1 MDNNKKGII
10 VVAISLGVV
19 GLAYYFLVARKK
31 SFLSD
36 SGETVYY
43 NDNFNSAVTNT
54 GLKPTKDGQLIV
66 NFNYEDNKAKNFAKF
81 YTNNRVIIFNNADK
95 NVIARGTYSNGGK
108 TIKLD
113 SGKEITSGSVFG
125 NLLETI
131 K

>member
-19 GLAYYFLVARKK
+19 GLAYYFLVHK
-31 SFLSD
+31 SGSD
-36 SGETVYY
+36 Y
-43 NDNFNSAVTNT
+43 NNFNSAVTNT
-54 GLKPTKDGQLIV
+54 GLKPNKDGVLIV
-66 NFNYEDNKAKNFAKF
+66 NFNYEDKKAKNFAQF
-81 YTNNRVIIFNNADK
+81 YTNNRVIIFDADK
-95 NVIARGTYSNGGK
+95 NIIARGTYSNGGK

-125 NLLETI
+125 NLLQTI

>member
-10 VVAISLGVV
+10 AVAISLGVV

-36 SGETVYY
+36 SEETVYY

-54 GLKPTKDGQLIV
+54 GGLKPNKDGVLIV
-66 NFNYEDNKAKNFAKF
+66 NFNDAKNFAQF
-81 YTNNRVIIFNNADK
+81 YTNNRVIIFDADK
-95 NVIARGTYSNGGK
+95 NIIARGTYSNGGK

-125 NLLETI
+125 NLLQTI

>member
-1 MDNNKKGII
+1 MDSNKKGII
-10 VVAISLGVV
+10 AVAISLGVV
-19 GLAYYFLVARKK
+19 GLAYYFLVHK
-31 SFLSD
+31 SDSD

-54 GLKPTKDGQLIV
+54 GLKPNKDGVLIV
-66 NFNYEDNKAKNFAKF
+66 NFNDAKNFAQF
-81 YTNNRVIIFNNADK
+81 YTNNRVIIFDADK

-125 NLLETI
+125 NLLQTI

>member
-10 VVAISLGVV
+10 VAAVSLGVV

-36 SGETVYY
+36 SKTVYY

-54 GLKPTKDGQLIV
+54 GLKPNKDGVLIV
-66 NFNYEDNKAKNFAKF
+66 NFNDAKNFAQF
-81 YTNNRVIIFNNADK
+81 YTNNRVIIFDADK

-125 NLLETI
+125 NLLQTI